1 MQFALFTF
9 AFSCAYSSPQGS
21 LQCNDS
27 DLSLNLKDGRSCYF
41 YDFNRDSFLKAKRKD
56 LFCEGSFCMK
66 KEKLIRAKKGS
77 NNYIYRKVQNQL
89 MISQC
94 APSLGV
100 KVVINLVSS
109 YINLRLNT
117 ISSKDFSIFV
127 ERCHQPWK
135 NPSNA

>member
-9 AFSCAYSSPQGS
+9 TFAFLFAYSDNAPRGS

-27 DLSLNLKDGRSCYF
+27 DLSLNLKDGRSGY

-56 LFCEGSFCMK
+56 LFCEESFCMK

-100 KVVINLVSS
+100 KVLKNLVSS
-109 YINLRLNT
+109 YINLRLNNY
-117 ISSKDFSIFV
+117 FFQGFL
-127 ERCHQPWK
+127 HF
-135 NPSNA
+135 